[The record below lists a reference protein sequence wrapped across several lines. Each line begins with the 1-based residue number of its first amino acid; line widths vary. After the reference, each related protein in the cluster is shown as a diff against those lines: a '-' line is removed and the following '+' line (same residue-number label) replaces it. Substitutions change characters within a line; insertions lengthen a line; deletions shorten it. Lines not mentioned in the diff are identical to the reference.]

1 MNARGLRHALDTC
14 ARPSEA
20 GRESRGRNIQG
31 GGALRHLAGATSSK
45 FGRTSKMSPHKV
57 GDITQKDTRGLV
69 EKALTPPRRCLCVA
83 MSRFCGVSNY
93 TCLPRANVSL
103 REVKRKLG
111 HHLLRVIEHGVEPA
125 VVRMSG
131 SRSRGETH
139 RPCGP
144 RAPGSRR
151 RTVPARRSWGGTR
164 SGDGVRRRL
173 FDWIFCGSDFSRPL
187 DQNAPFPHALRR
199 RRPHRR
205 RRHAYR
211 RPEPQRGAARRT
223 SRHCSSRSWTHVA
236 TPRRGMLRLVGR
248 TSRRLVTD
256 CPCLLDAPSHRR
268 PEPQRGC

>member
-1 MNARGLRHALDTC
+1 M
-14 ARPSEA
+14 
-20 GRESRGRNIQG
+20 
-31 GGALRHLAGATSSK
+31 
-45 FGRTSKMSPHKV
+45 
-57 GDITQKDTRGLV
+57 

-173 FDWIFCGSDFSRPL
+173 FDWIFCGSDFLAFSIRTRHFLMRCDDDARTGDVAMPIVVRSLREGLLDARRVTAQAGRGRTSRPL
-187 DQNAPFPHALRR
+187 VAECSGWLDARRDASSRPAQACWRR
-199 RRPHRR
+199 RVIVVRSLREGLLDERR
-205 RRHAYR
+205 DASLLLKRVVD
-211 RPEPQRGAARRT
+211 ARRDP
-223 SRHCSSRSWTHVA
+223 SS
-236 TPRRGMLRLVGR
+236 PLRLVGR
-248 TSRRLVTD
+248 TSRPLVTE
-256 CPCLLDAPSHRR
+256 CS
-268 PEPQRGC
+268 G